1 MTPYEASTGNRP
13 FVGHLRIFG
22 CVVYHHNEDP
32 NKKKL
37 DNKSVKCRFVRYDG
51 INKFRLWDGKKI
63 IVSAYMV
70 FDEVV
75 DPR

>member
-1 MTPYEASTGNRP
+1 MGY
-13 FVGHLRIFG
+13 LRIFG
-22 CVVYHHNEDP
+22 YIVYHHNEDP

-37 DNKSVKCRFVRYDG
+37 DNKSVKYRFVRYDG

-63 IVSAYMV
+63 IVSAYIV